1 MNLNIYL
8 IYTEKLENRQGNI
21 NSSLEAIKNIC
32 SENNINFKL
41 NIITTPCNDTIDKN
55 IEEYNKRVD
64 YSKFPGDNEYNDYIS
79 SLNSYQISNYE
90 KQKNAFKHIIDNDN
104 NNDNNNDNIY
114 MIIEDDIIIGKAY
127 LDNIK
132 KLLVNINE
140 INWDILLTSLNVINN
155 TQEYIEYNTIY
166 KKLLSKSCYFIK
178 PKICKLLYE
187 SMNIFKLRFKH
198 LLCKFINDNNY
209 TVLFYNK
216 NTFVEGSKIGIYPS
230 SVNPNN
236 YLYFNNNYIELSKI
250 SNKQI
255 VDKEDIMKAME
266 LFNSNNFDSPDFF
279 NILSILYVK
288 NKDYDNAKKYSLE
301 ALECMKRN
309 KGYLQKN
316 SEILNNCINM
326 WQYEQNLLEDCKKS
340 IPKY

>member
-21 NSSLEAIKNIC
+21 NSSLEAIKKIC

-41 NIITTPCNDTIDKN
+41 NIISTPCNDTIDKN
-55 IEEYNKRVD
+55 IQDYNKRVD

-90 KQKNAFKHIIDNDN
+90 KQKNAFKHIIDSDN
-104 NNDNNNDNIY
+104 SNNDDIY

-132 KLLVNINE
+132 DLLVNINE
-140 INWDILLTSLNVINN
+140 INWDILFTSLNVINN

-178 PKICKLLYE
+178 PKMCKLLYDT
-187 SMNIFKLRFKH
+187 MDIFKLRFKH

-216 NTFVEGSKIGIYPS
+216 NTFVEGSKIGLYPS

-255 VDKEDIMKAME
+255 IDKEDIIKAME
-266 LFNSNNFDSPDFF
+266 LFNNNNFDSPDFF

-326 WQYEQNLLEDCKKS
+326 WKYEQNMLEDCKKS

>member
-21 NSSLEAIKNIC
+21 NSSLEAIKKIC

-41 NIITTPCNDTIDKN
+41 NIISTPCNDTIDKN
-55 IEEYNKRVD
+55 IQDYNKRVD

-90 KQKNAFKHIIDNDN
+90 KQKNAFKHIIDSDN
-104 NNDNNNDNIY
+104 SNNDDIY

-132 KLLVNINE
+132 DLLVNINE
-140 INWDILLTSLNVINN
+140 INWDILFTSLNVINN

-178 PKICKLLYE
+178 PKMCKLLYDT
-187 SMNIFKLRFKH
+187 MDIFKLRFKH

-216 NTFVEGSKIGIYPS
+216 NTFVEGSKIGLYPS

-255 VDKEDIMKAME
+255 IDKEDIIKAME
-266 LFNSNNFDSPDFF
+266 LFNNNNFDSPDFF
-279 NILSILYVK
+279 NVLSIIYVK

-326 WQYEQNLLEDCKKS
+326 WKYEQNMLEDCKKS

>member
-21 NSSLEAIKNIC
+21 NSSLEAIKKIC

-41 NIITTPCNDTIDKN
+41 NIISTPCNDTIDKN
-55 IEEYNKRVD
+55 IQDYNKRVD

-90 KQKNAFKHIIDNDN
+90 KQKNAFKHIIDSDN
-104 NNDNNNDNIY
+104 SNNDDIY

-132 KLLVNINE
+132 DLLVNINE

-178 PKICKLLYE
+178 PKMCKLLYN
-187 SMNIFKLRFKH
+187 SMNTFKLRFKH

-255 VDKEDIMKAME
+255 VDKEDIIKAME
-266 LFNSNNFDSPDFF
+266 LFNNNNFDSPDFF
-279 NILSILYVK
+279 NVLSIIYVK

-326 WQYEQNLLEDCKKS
+326 WKYEQNMLEDCKKS

>member
-21 NSSLEAIKNIC
+21 NSSLEAIKKIC

-55 IEEYNKRVD
+55 IQDYNKRVD

-90 KQKNAFKHIIDNDN
+90 KQKNAFKHIIDSDN
-104 NNDNNNDNIY
+104 SNNDDIY

-132 KLLVNINE
+132 DLLVNINE
-140 INWDILLTSLNVINN
+140 INWDILFTSLNVINN
-155 TQEYIEYNTIY
+155 TQEYIEYKNIY

-178 PKICKLLYE
+178 PKMCKLLYDT
-187 SMNIFKLRFKH
+187 MDIFKLRFKH

-216 NTFVEGSKIGIYPS
+216 NTFVEGSKIGLYPS

-255 VDKEDIMKAME
+255 IDKEDIIKAME
-266 LFNSNNFDSPDFF
+266 LFNNNNFDSPDFF

-326 WQYEQNLLEDCKKS
+326 WKYEQNMLDDCKKS

>member
-1 MNLNIYL
+1 
-8 IYTEKLENRQGNI
+8 
-21 NSSLEAIKNIC
+21 
-32 SENNINFKL
+32 
-41 NIITTPCNDTIDKN
+41 
-55 IEEYNKRVD
+55 
-64 YSKFPGDNEYNDYIS
+64 
-79 SLNSYQISNYE
+79 
-90 KQKNAFKHIIDNDN
+90 
-104 NNDNNNDNIY
+104 

-140 INWDILLTSLNVINN
+140 VKWDILLTSLNLINN
-155 TQEYIEYNTIY
+155 TQEYIEYKNIY

-187 SMNIFKLRFKH
+187 SMNTFKLRFKH

-266 LFNSNNFDSPDFF
+266 LFNSNNFDSPDFL
-279 NILSILYVK
+279 NVLSIIYVK

-316 SEILNNCINM
+316 SEVLNNCINM
-326 WQYEQNLLEDCKKS
+326 WKYEQNMLEDCKKS

>member
-1 MNLNIYL
+1 M
-8 IYTEKLENRQGNI
+8 
-21 NSSLEAIKNIC
+21 
-32 SENNINFKL
+32 
-41 NIITTPCNDTIDKN
+41 
-55 IEEYNKRVD
+55 
-64 YSKFPGDNEYNDYIS
+64 
-79 SLNSYQISNYE
+79 
-90 KQKNAFKHIIDNDN
+90 
-104 NNDNNNDNIY
+104 
-114 MIIEDDIIIGKAY
+114 
-127 LDNIK
+127 
-132 KLLVNINE
+132 
-140 INWDILLTSLNVINN
+140 
-155 TQEYIEYNTIY
+155 
-166 KKLLSKSCYFIK
+166 
-178 PKICKLLYE
+178 CKLLYDT
-187 SMNIFKLRFKH
+187 MDIFKLRFKH

-216 NTFVEGSKIGIYPS
+216 NTFVEGSKIGLYPS

-255 VDKEDIMKAME
+255 IDKEDIIKAME
-266 LFNSNNFDSPDFF
+266 LFNNNNFDSPDFF

-326 WQYEQNLLEDCKKS
+326 WKYEQNMLDDCKKS

>member
-21 NSSLEAIKNIC
+21 NSSLEAIKKIC

-41 NIITTPCNDTIDKN
+41 NIISTPCNDTIDKN
-55 IEEYNKRVD
+55 IQDYNKRVD

-104 NNDNNNDNIY
+104 SNNDDIY

-132 KLLVNINE
+132 DLLVNINE
-140 INWDILLTSLNVINN
+140 INWDILFTSLNVINN

-178 PKICKLLYE
+178 PKMCKLLYDT
-187 SMNIFKLRFKH
+187 MDIFKLRFKH

-216 NTFVEGSKIGIYPS
+216 NTFVEGSKIGLYPS

-255 VDKEDIMKAME
+255 IDKEDIIKAME
-266 LFNSNNFDSPDFF
+266 LFNNNNFDSPDFF

-326 WQYEQNLLEDCKKS
+326 WKYEQNMLDDCKKS

>member
-21 NSSLEAIKNIC
+21 NSSLEAIKKIC

-41 NIITTPCNDTIDKN
+41 NIISTPCNDTIDKN
-55 IEEYNKRVD
+55 IQDYNKRVD

-90 KQKNAFKHIIDNDN
+90 KQKNAFKHIIDSDN
-104 NNDNNNDNIY
+104 SNNDDIY

-132 KLLVNINE
+132 DLLVNINE

-178 PKICKLLYE
+178 PKMCKLLYN
-187 SMNIFKLRFKH
+187 SMNTFKLRFKH

-255 VDKEDIMKAME
+255 VDKDDIIKAME
-266 LFNSNNFDSPDFF
+266 LFNNNNFDSPDFF
-279 NILSILYVK
+279 NVLSIIYVK

-326 WQYEQNLLEDCKKS
+326 WKYEQNMLEDCKKS

>member
-32 SENNINFKL
+32 NEININFKL

-55 IEEYNKRVD
+55 IEVYNKRVD
-64 YSKFPGDNEYNDYIS
+64 YSKFPDDNEYNNYIS

-104 NNDNNNDNIY
+104 DNNNDNIY
-114 MIIEDDIIIGKAY
+114 MIIEDDIIISKAY

-132 KLLVNINE
+132 ILLVNINE
-140 INWDILLTSLNVINN
+140 KKWDILFTSLNVINN
-155 TQEYIEYNTIY
+155 KEDFIEYKTIY

-187 SMNIFKLRFKH
+187 SMDIFKLRFKH

-209 TVLFYNK
+209 NVLFYNK
-216 NTFVEGSKIGIYPS
+216 NTFVEGSKLGIYPS

-250 SNKQI
+250 SNKPVI
-255 VDKEDIMKAME
+255 EEEDITKALE
-266 LFNSNNFDSPDFF
+266 IFNNNHFDSPDFL
-279 NILSILYVK
+279 NVLSILYVK
-288 NKDYDNAKKYSLE
+288 NKDYGNAKKYSLE

-316 SEILNNCINM
+316 CDILNNCINM
-326 WQYEQNLLEDCKKS
+326 WQYEQNMLDDCIKS

>member
-21 NSSLEAIKNIC
+21 NSSLEAIKKIC

-41 NIITTPCNDTIDKN
+41 NIISTPCNDTIDKN
-55 IEEYNKRVD
+55 IQDYNKRVD

-90 KQKNAFKHIIDNDN
+90 KQKNAFKHIIDSDN
-104 NNDNNNDNIY
+104 SNNDDIY

-132 KLLVNINE
+132 DLLVNINE
-140 INWDILLTSLNVINN
+140 INWDILFTSLNVINN

-178 PKICKLLYE
+178 PKMCKLLYDT
-187 SMNIFKLRFKH
+187 MDIFKLRFKH

-216 NTFVEGSKIGIYPS
+216 NTFVEGSKIGLYPS

-255 VDKEDIMKAME
+255 IDKEDIIKAME
-266 LFNSNNFDSPDFF
+266 LFNNNNFDSPDFF

-326 WQYEQNLLEDCKKS
+326 WKYEQNMLDDCKKS